1 MQGMSITL
9 NLYRLQQIDTRLD
22 QVTARLTAI
31 QSALANDARLKAAR
45 LRQENAEA
53 ELIAAEHALKKAGD
67 ETASQRIKLEQAEAS
82 LYSGRIQNP
91 KELADLQNDVASL
104 KRYLAALEDHQLEA
118 MLALDETRAA
128 LDSAQ
133 KTYVITQGEVISQ
146 NASLKAE
153 QDSFQKEAETLS
165 AQRLAVLAV
174 IDADSL
180 SRYDTL
186 RQQRRGLAVA
196 TISEDAC
203 DACGASLTRGHV
215 QLVRFSQQ
223 IVNCP
228 SCGRILFAG

>member
-1 MQGMSITL
+1 MSIAL

-22 QVTARLTAI
+22 QVTSRLAAI
-31 QSALANDARLKAAR
+31 QSALENDAMLKAAR
-45 LRQENAEA
+45 LRQEKADAAAKEA
-53 ELIAAEHALKKAGD
+53 EQALQQAENEAAA
-67 ETASQRIKLEQAEAS
+67 QRIKLEQAESS

-104 KRYLAALEDHQLEA
+104 KRRLAALEDRQLEA
-118 MLALDETRAA
+118 MLTLEEARAA
-128 LDSAQ
+128 LDATQ
-133 KTYVITQGEVISQ
+133 KEYFVTQGQVISQ
-146 NASLKAE
+146 NASLKTE
-153 QDSFQKEAETLS
+153 QDSLQKEAETLS
-165 AQRLAVLAV
+165 AQRLAVLPV
-174 IDADSL
+174 IDTESL

-203 DACGASLTRGHV
+203 NACGASLTRSHA
-215 QLVRFSQQ
+215 QSVRFSQQ